1 MLKFAKLATL
11 GFENFKVN
19 RRRAEKEKV
28 DSWENLKKQKMKDKW
43 VSKEYEQ
50 EQYLKLTHL
59 SQEDGMHVEDYITK
73 FEKFCLISDLQEKE
87 AF

>member
-1 MLKFAKLATL
+1 MIKKKFKLVVLKFAKLATL

-50 EQYLKLTHL
+50 EQYLN
-59 SQEDGMHVEDYITK
+59 
-73 FEKFCLISDLQEKE
+73 
-87 AF
+87 